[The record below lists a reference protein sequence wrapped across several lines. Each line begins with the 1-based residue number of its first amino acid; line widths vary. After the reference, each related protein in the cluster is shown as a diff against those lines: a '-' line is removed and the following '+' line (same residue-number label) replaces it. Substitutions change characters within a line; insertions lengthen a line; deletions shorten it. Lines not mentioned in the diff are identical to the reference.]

1 MATPGQWIESAAL
14 TPKPPFASDMEI
26 GSRTVLALPTGD
38 PEAEAL
44 ERARARRAVRRFAT
58 RHDCIPACT
67 VPGHDADPDACPCT
81 FICEHPHHARDEA
94 NTRDILTALG
104 LEA

>member
-38 PEAEAL
+38 PKAEAL
-44 ERARARRAVRRFAT
+44 ERDRARHAVQRLAGK
-58 RHDCIPACT
+58 AAAE
-67 VPGHDADPDACPCT
+67 V
-81 FICEHPHHARDEA
+81 
-94 NTRDILTALG
+94 LTALG